1 MNTVN
6 KIVLAIREAINA
18 VKAINPDQSV
28 TDGFSVAVFENNGEF
43 TAEVFFGVDSEK
55 TVWYYEP
62 NEFDFEIK
70 ADIQA
75 LLENSDGCHDELINI
90 AETFINEDW
99 IQTI

>member
-1 MNTVN
+1 MNAVN

-43 TAEVFFGVDSEK
+43 TAEVFFGVDDEK
-55 TVWYYEP
+55 TVWYYEA
-62 NEFDFEIK
+62 NGNFGDTEEI
-70 ADIQA
+70 IMA
-75 LLENSDGCHDELINI
+75 LLKNDSDCHDELINI

>member
-18 VKAINPDQSV
+18 VKAVNPDQSV

-43 TAEVFFGVDSEK
+43 TAEVFFGVDHEK
-55 TVWYYEP
+55 TVWYYET
-62 NEFDFEIK
+62 NGNFDDTEEI
-70 ADIQA
+70 IMA
-75 LLENSDGCHDELINI
+75 LLKNDSECHDELIDT
-90 AETFINEDW
+90 AEAFVNEDW